1 MMEPQDKSTSM
12 EDQWKLGLRAS
23 CGRFVRK
30 VLWHQPGVSGD
41 LVETLTEQLASIAAG
56 YAGYADEMHSDWQ
69 IVGRAIEYLSVVHDG
84 PWQGA
89 EWFRASLDV
98 VMELAVPNTGLDS
111 DAAAFLADL
120 QRGIGRAL
128 QAVPV
133 DRRDM
138 KLSDEDV
145 SNVMTLTDAGEQFGL
160 VADLFDVCEKI
171 SHGEPLDES
180 DQWILKLASNA
191 APFTRVARN
200 TN

>member
-1 MMEPQDKSTSM
+1 MDESQDQSTAM
-12 EDQWKLGLRAS
+12 KQRWKRGLRFA

-30 VLWHQPGVSGD
+30 VLWHQPGVSSD
-41 LVETLTEQLASIAAG
+41 FVETLTEQLAKIADDHAG
-56 YAGYADEMHSDWQ
+56 FADETYSDWE
-69 IVGRAIEYLSVVHDG
+69 IVSRAIEYLAVVHDG

-89 EWFRASLDV
+89 DWFRISLDTL
-98 VMELAVPNTGLDS
+98 MELAAPNTGMDS
-111 DAAAFLADL
+111 DAAAFLQDL

-133 DRRDM
+133 DRRAT

-145 SNVMTLTDAGEQFGL
+145 SNVLTLRDAGEQFGL
-160 VADLFDVCEKI
+160 VSDLFDVCEKFLY
-171 SHGEPLDES
+171 GEPLDES

-200 TN
+200 GS